1 MVNIYQYLVDY
12 LKYSPTII
20 QLSWGMSF
28 IFTLTIM
35 GLTLYLN
42 HLRKRLRAKERIQK
56 TYQKKY
62 EGDLIEYLY
71 SGNEE
76 DATVISDEQQKIIT
90 YLKKCAKDSL
100 KRKIIIS
107 TLLKLRTEI
116 SGETADAIQKLYYQ
130 TGLIDYAASKLKHKK
145 WEVIATGIKELAQ
158 FEIKEVHEDIILH
171 INHPKKEVRKEIQ
184 MYLVKL
190 FHFEGL
196 DFLNILTTPLSE
208 WDQIQLL
215 EILQNFEN
223 QKIPDIS
230 HWLKSTNKTVALFA
244 LKLAKIYSQFEA
256 KDEILTLLHHDDI
269 ALRIEAMEVLSHMGV
284 VEAVGILKDNLD
296 ERTLEEQ
303 IAFFKMMENLHDN
316 NDADFIM
323 KYINNDNFDIK
334 VSAMKILNV
343 IDVDESN
350 TLKIINTDKEFS
362 ESINLIKAS

>member
-1 MVNIYQYLVDY
+1 
-12 LKYSPTII
+12 
-20 QLSWGMSF
+20 MSI
-28 IFTLTIM
+28 IFTLIII

-42 HLRKRLRAKERIQK
+42 YLRKRLRVKERIQK

-76 DATVISDEQQKIIT
+76 DPDNISHEQQLIIT
-90 YLKKCAKDSL
+90 YLKKCAQDSL

-107 TLLKLRTEI
+107 TLLKLRAEI

-130 TGLIDYAASKLKHKK
+130 TGLINYAASKLKHKK
-145 WEVIATGIKELAQ
+145 WEVIAKGIKELAQ
-158 FEIKEVHEDIILH
+158 FEIKEVHKDIILH

-196 DFLNILTTPLSE
+196 DFLDLLTTPLSE

-230 HWLKSTNKTVALFA
+230 RWLNSTNKTVALFA

-256 KDEILTLLHHDDI
+256 KDEII
-269 ALRIEAMEVLSHMGV
+269 ALLNHSDITIRIEAIEVLSHMGV
-284 VEAVGILKDNLD
+284 VEAVGILKNDLS

-316 NDADFIM
+316 DDASFILQF
-323 KYINNDNFDIK
+323 INNENFDIK
-334 VSAMKILNV
+334 VSVMKILKVINV
-343 IDVDESN
+343 DDDSN
-350 TLKIINTDKEFS
+350 TFKIITTDKEFTG
-362 ESINLIKAS
+362 SINLIKAS